1 METRKRRLILAR
13 HGETEWNSAFRF
25 QGRTDVPLGERGLAQ
40 AELLAL
46 RLAKVPLDRIYSSPL
61 ARAHKTASV
70 VAGMNENTGEVT
82 AIEEFSEMSFG
93 RWEGLRIDEVQEIYP
108 VLYSSWRD
116 DPSSTVPPGGESFSD
131 LVSRVGR
138 GLQEI
143 LSRDG
148 DTLLVVCHG
157 GTIRAALS
165 FLAGIPSTS
174 AWKFRMDNCSIS
186 AVDLTPDR
194 TTLRYVND
202 ALHTRVERDLAVRL
216 PLL

>member
-25 QGRTDVPLGERGLAQ
+25 QGRTDVPLGGRGLAQ

-61 ARAHKTASV
+61 ARAHQTASV

-93 RWEGLRIDEVQEIYP
+93 RWEGLRIDEVRELYP
-108 VLYSSWRD
+108 ALYSSWRD

-138 GLQEI
+138 GLQET

-202 ALHTRVERDLAVRL
+202 ALHTRVEGELAARL